1 MEESVNELLDEKSTE
16 AKISHILSCVLGVM
30 AFLCIGT
37 AATETEADWRTRDA
51 YAATGIICVFCSS
64 TLWSLGTMVDNSKKQ
79 TILLRNY
86 VQK

>member
-1 MEESVNELLDEKSTE
+1 MKESLNELLDEKSTE

-37 AATETEADWRTRDA
+37 SAIETEADWRTRDA

-79 TILLRNY
+79 TTLLRKY

>member
-1 MEESVNELLDEKSTE
+1 MEESVNELLDKKSTE

-37 AATETEADWRTRDA
+37 AATETQADWRTRDA
-51 YAATGIICVFCSS
+51 YAATGIFCVFCAS
-64 TLWSLGTMVDNSKKQ
+64 TLWSLGTMVDYSKKQ

>member
-1 MEESVNELLDEKSTE
+1 MEESVNELLDNKSTE
-16 AKISHILSCVLGVM
+16 AKISHILSCVLGTM
-30 AFLCIGT
+30 AFLCIAV
-37 AATETEADWRTRDA
+37 AATEPYADWRTRDA

>member
-16 AKISHILSCVLGVM
+16 AKISHVLSFVLGVM
-30 AFLCIGT
+30 AFLCVGT

-86 VQK
+86 FQK